1 MNTVSHSLGN
11 FADMFHPQ
19 FSDSDQKES
28 LNHRYLSLKSMLN
41 SVEGIKKNIKL
52 NKELQCKELDT
63 CLNMFLAL

>member
-1 MNTVSHSLGN
+1 MNSVSHSLGN

-41 SVEGIKKNIKL
+41 SVEGIKRKVEK
-52 NKELQCKELDT
+52 KQDKVFC
-63 CLNMFLAL
+63 ASPV